1 MTAGVEAPAAT
12 AASLPDTLLALYP
25 VLRALP
31 PAAQRELA
39 AAGRPDARLRLPAG
53 AQLFSERDAC
63 RGFPLLLAGT
73 VKVVKS
79 MPAGREMLL
88 YRVEPGG
95 SCIISSS
102 CLLGHTPYSARGIAE
117 TPLELLV
124 LPAPLFAALV
134 AEHAA
139 FRDFVF
145 HLFADRIAEL
155 MQLVEEVAFHRL
167 DQRLAKLLLAR
178 CTPEHAALHA
188 THQALAEELGSVR
201 EIVSRLLKG
210 FAAQGLVALG
220 REQITLLDRAGL
232 RQLADAGH

>member
-1 MTAGVEAPAAT
+1 
-12 AASLPDTLLALYP
+12 
-25 VLRALP
+25 
-31 PAAQRELA
+31 
-39 AAGRPDARLRLPAG
+39 
-53 AQLFSERDAC
+53 
-63 RGFPLLLAGT
+63 
-73 VKVVKS
+73 
-79 MPAGREMLL
+79 
-88 YRVEPGG
+88 
-95 SCIISSS
+95 
-102 CLLGHTPYSARGIAE
+102 
-117 TPLELLV
+117 
-124 LPAPLFAALV
+124 
-134 AEHAA
+134 
-139 FRDFVF
+139 
-145 HLFADRIAEL
+145 